1 MPNDGPATERI
12 KAETK
17 ERLIEAYKL
26 LNMAANEY
34 DLVDTLEAAHIA
46 KVRKD
51 CLDLLTTRLSL

>member
-1 MPNDGPATERI
+1 MSEGSETKRI

-26 LNMAANEY
+26 LNMAAHEY
-34 DLVDTLEAAHIA
+34 DLVDTLEAAHIC